1 MLSVN
6 GTPVEI
12 RLDKGYALLDRVW
25 NPADRIVL
33 ELPVAPRLVRAHKA
47 ARELDGMAAIAA
59 GPLVYCIEQAD
70 NTDYARLRLDTAGS
84 MELGYR
90 SDLMDGTP
98 VITGTAIDGK
108 GAKSTFTAIPYYAF
122 GNRGNGGYLVADLLT
137 TRTAR
142 AQKAPER
149 SDAFRCF
156 FISGRHPAARSRDQK
171 L

>member
-1 MLSVN
+1 MQQPNSSDCCIVSRVLL
-6 GTPVEI
+6 T
-12 RLDKGYALLDRVW
+12 GYALLDRVW

-70 NTDYARLRLDTAGS
+70 NADYARLRLDTAGS

-108 GAKSTFTAIPYYAF
+108 DAKSTFTAIPYYAF
-122 GNRGNGGYLVADLLT
+122 GNRGNGGYRVWLP
-137 TRTAR
+137 TR
-142 AQKAPER
+142 
-149 SDAFRCF
+149 
-156 FISGRHPAARSRDQK
+156 
-171 L
+171 

>member
-1 MLSVN
+1 MCIRDRVVLTLTPEKAARFTVKVRIPGWARGEENPFGLYVSESPAAPVLSVN

-70 NTDYARLRLDTAGS
+70 NADYARLRLDTAGS

-90 SDLMDGTP
+90 SDLMDGT
-98 VITGTAIDGK
+98 
-108 GAKSTFTAIPYYAF
+108 
-122 GNRGNGGYLVADLLT
+122 
-137 TRTAR
+137 
-142 AQKAPER
+142 
-149 SDAFRCF
+149 RCV
-156 FISGRHPAARSRDQK
+156 
-171 L
+171 